1 MSTTYG
7 RPFDV
12 KAAYGE
18 VHGGSIFAFSQGGQL
33 YNIHKMPVDG
43 QGNELPL
50 APPKAP
56 VVAPVV
62 ALDPI
67 DPALI
72 ATGDTGGAPIEATV
86 DLVAWAAGDV
96 TAPWPLV
103 QKEVKRQTGV
113 SVASKD
119 QAKDAIEEHFRTT
132 PETA

>member
-72 ATGDTGGAPIEATV
+72 ATGDTRRSAPIEATV

-96 TAPWPLV
+96 TAPWPLL
-103 QKEVKRQTGV
+103 QKEVKRQTGE
-113 SVASKD
+113 SSRARTRRKTPSRN
-119 QAKDAIEEHFRTT
+119 FRTS